1 MTLGAEPGGRAQEA
15 PLAARGE
22 GTTGAPAGWG
32 RSRGAPPDRA
42 CRISAA
48 RRGAGWAVAELY
60 REIHPR
66 LLRYLRSREPH
77 QADDLASQVWL
88 EVAGGLD
95 RFEGTEDGFRAWVFT
110 IARRR
115 LIDARRR
122 ADRRP
127 TDPLADH
134 DVATRSPYDDPE
146 RTTLAALGAQ
156 AAVDRI
162 VGALTPEQAEVV
174 LLRVLGGLAVAQVA
188 DVLGKQPS
196 AIRVL
201 QHRALR
207 RLARHFSPEP
217 GE

>member
-1 MTLGAEPGGRAQEA
+1 MTLGAEPDGRADGLPVRASPGPA
-15 PLAARGE
+15 P
-22 GTTGAPAGWG
+22 GAPSG
-32 RSRGAPPDRA
+32 SRQRWGAPPEPA
-42 CRISAA
+42 SRISAA
-48 RRGAGWAVAELY
+48 RGGAAWAVASLY
-60 REIHPR
+60 REIQPR
-66 LLRYLRSREPH
+66 LLRYLRSRDPY

-88 EVAGGLD
+88 EVAGGLG
-95 RFEGTEDGFRAWVFT
+95 RFEGAEDGFRAWVFT

-127 TDPLADH
+127 TDPLVDQDFGA
-134 DVATRSPYDDPE
+134 ASAYDDPE
-146 RTTLAALGAQ
+146 STALAALGAQ

-162 VGALTPEQAEVV
+162 VGALTPDQADVV

-196 AIRVL
+196 AVRVL

-207 RLARHFSPEP
+207 RLAAHFSPER

>member
-1 MTLGAEPGGRAQEA
+1 MTLGPEPDRR
-15 PLAARGE
+15 PK
-22 GTTGAPAGWG
+22 GAPSWPAD
-32 RSRGAPPDRA
+32 SRVAPPADGL
-42 CRISAA
+42 RISAA
-48 RRGAGWAVAELY
+48 RRGAAWAITALY

-77 QADDLASQVWL
+77 VADDVASQVWL
-88 EVAGGLD
+88 EVAGGLG

-122 ADRRP
+122 AGRRP
-127 TDPLADH
+127 TDPLVDE
-134 DVATRSPYDDPE
+134 DVAAPSPYDDPE
-146 RTTLAALGAQ
+146 GSAIATLDAQ

-162 VGALTPEQAEVV
+162 VSALTPDQADVV
-174 LLRVLGGLAVAQVA
+174 LLRVLGGLAVGEVA

-196 AIRVL
+196 AVRVL

-207 RLARHFSPEP
+207 RLARHFPPEMDR
-217 GE
+217 

>member
-1 MTLGAEPGGRAQEA
+1 MGAEPDGRPKGAPLGTDVARGPAPPSWAAPTRVSGAPDDERVAAAQEGA
-15 PLAARGE
+15 TWAIAA
-22 GTTGAPAGWG
+22 
-32 RSRGAPPDRA
+32 
-42 CRISAA
+42 
-48 RRGAGWAVAELY
+48 LY

-77 QADDLASQVWL
+77 LADDLASQVWL

-95 RFEGTEDGFRAWVFT
+95 RFEGTEEGFRAWVFT
-110 IARRR
+110 IAHRR

-122 ADRRP
+122 AGRRP
-127 TDPLADH
+127 TDPLADQ
-134 DVATRSPYDDPE
+134 DFVAASPYDDPE
-146 RTTLAALGAQ
+146 GAVIAALGAQ

-174 LLRVLGGLAVAQVA
+174 LLRVLGGLAVGQVA

-196 AIRVL
+196 AVRVL

-207 RLARHFSPEP
+207 HLAQHFPPEADQ
-217 GE
+217 

>member
-1 MTLGAEPGGRAQEA
+1 MTLGPEPDRR
-15 PLAARGE
+15 PK
-22 GTTGAPAGWG
+22 GASSWPAD
-32 RSRGAPPDRA
+32 SRVAPPTDGL
-42 CRISAA
+42 RISAA
-48 RRGAGWAVAELY
+48 RRGAAWAITALY

-77 QADDLASQVWL
+77 VADDVASQVWL

-122 ADRRP
+122 AGRRP
-127 TDPLADH
+127 TDPLVDD
-134 DVATRSPYDDPE
+134 DVAAPSPHDDPE
-146 RTTLAALGAQ
+146 GSAIAALDAQ

-162 VGALTPEQAEVV
+162 VAALTPDQADVV
-174 LLRVLGGLAVAQVA
+174 LLRVLGGLAVGQVA

-196 AIRVL
+196 AVRVL

-207 RLARHFSPEP
+207 RLAQHFPPEM
-217 GE
+217 ER